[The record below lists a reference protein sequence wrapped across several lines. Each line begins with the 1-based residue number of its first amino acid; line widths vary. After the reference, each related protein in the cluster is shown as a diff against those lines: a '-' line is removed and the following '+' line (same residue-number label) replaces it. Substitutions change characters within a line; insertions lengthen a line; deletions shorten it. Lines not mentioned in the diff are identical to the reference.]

1 MENKNLQL
9 TVSILSAGIVVS
21 LFIFWYQN
29 SGIRMDSPIVS
40 VLVAVIGA
48 IAFFLI
54 IREIVTW
61 YWKINRI
68 VNLLEKIEKNTS
80 RQENQDG
87 SH

>member
-9 TVSILSAGIVVS
+9 TVSILSAGIVVG

-40 VLVAVIGA
+40 VLVAIVGA

-54 IREIVTW
+54 IREILTW

-68 VNLLEKIEKNTS
+68 VSLLEKIEKNTS
-80 RQENQDG
+80 HQENQDG

>member
-40 VLVAVIGA
+40 VLVAIVGA

-54 IREIVTW
+54 IREILTW
-61 YWKINRI
+61 YWKINRV
-68 VNLLEKIEKNTS
+68 VNLLEKIEKNTAHK
-80 RQENQDG
+80 ENQDG